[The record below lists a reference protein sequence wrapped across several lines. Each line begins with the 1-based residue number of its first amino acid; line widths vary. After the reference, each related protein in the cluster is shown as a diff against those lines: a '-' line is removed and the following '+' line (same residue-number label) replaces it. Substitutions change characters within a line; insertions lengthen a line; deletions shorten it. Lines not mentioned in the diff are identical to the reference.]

1 MIAQL
6 SSKAT
11 ISLSFCMNAYEV
23 KNHQQSAM
31 FIYLSPETQVR
42 PRWRSVGTCQVL
54 RLGRTCTQQNG
65 ALGKPVPSG
74 VSGGCVR
81 SNPAAPGVWT
91 NATHNGGI
99 SSSGPN
105 GMCACLPQD
114 RLSLSARRSNGYERS
129 GSVQLCRTC
138 CSSVQQAQ
146 SWTLTPEVHDV
157 ALNVTAP
164 IPVAGKDGALTIR
177 RRTCLWL
184 RIV

>member
-11 ISLSFCMNAYEV
+11 MSLSFCMNAYEV

-91 NATHNGGI
+91 NAMHNGGSHPRALMECALVCLKI
-99 SSSGPN
+99 GYRSPLDEATDTNDLARSSYVALRAARQFS
-105 GMCACLPQD
+105 
-114 RLSLSARRSNGYERS
+114 RLSHGHL
-129 GSVQLCRTC
+129 
-138 CSSVQQAQ
+138 
-146 SWTLTPEVHDV
+146 
-157 ALNVTAP
+157 
-164 IPVAGKDGALTIR
+164 
-177 RRTCLWL
+177 LWKSTT
-184 RIV
+184 

>member
-1 MIAQL
+1 M
-6 SSKAT
+6 
-11 ISLSFCMNAYEV
+11 SLSFCMNAYEV
-23 KNHQQSAM
+23 KIISRVRCSCICRRRRKCARPGVASGRVRSYALVERAPSKM
-31 FIYLSPETQVR
+31 APSRETCAVR
-42 PRWRSVGTCQVL
+42 
-54 RLGRTCTQQNG
+54 
-65 ALGKPVPSG
+65 
-74 VSGGCVR
+74 CVR
-81 SNPAAPGVWT
+81 RLCKVKSCGAWSLDQCDAQW
-91 NATHNGGI
+91 GI

-114 RLSLSARRSNGYERS
+114 RLSLSAGRSNGYERS
-129 GSVQLCRTC
+129 GSVQLCRTTC

-146 SWTLTPEVHDV
+146 SWTLTPEVLDV

>member
-1 MIAQL
+1 M
-6 SSKAT
+6 
-11 ISLSFCMNAYEV
+11 SLSFCMNAYEV

-114 RLSLSARRSNGYERS
+114 RLSLSAGRSNGYERS
-129 GSVQLCRTC
+129 GSVQLCRTTC